1 LVDLAV
7 VVVVALPSLVP
18 ASLEDRFRL
27 VAGRFLTAMLMLMTN
42 DEMAHH
48 SSLIRSDQRSLRM
61 YYHLFLHLVIA
72 DLLGRLPALPTYL
85 VGYCKQPLDI
95 PGS

>member
-48 SSLIRSDQRSLRM
+48 SSLITHQERSAIFADVLSFIFASRHCGSIRKATG
-61 YYHLFLHLVIA
+61 IA
-72 DLLGRLPALPTYL
+72 YLPSRLL
-85 VGYCKQPLDI
+85 
-95 PGS
+95 